1 MTQTFESS
9 KKTEG
14 KEASKPSSSCL
25 FNIIFYIENESAEKN
40 YQAFLDSLKKKF
52 PCRAI
57 FIVEKADSNQDNFK
71 IEINGQDCQKAKS
84 ACDQITIE
92 CGAKSKDK
100 VFFLILSYLLAD
112 LPIYVIWSQNIVN
125 SHPILEDL
133 KNIATKI
140 VFDPELSSDLREFS
154 GHVIEHIEHKK
165 CGVTDFAWFNCFG
178 LRELFASV
186 FDSKERIDQL
196 FHARII
202 RIKYKSSDPLSNK
215 NDSTAI
221 YFQAWLAAHMNWK
234 VHDVESIE
242 GNKRISYE
250 RFLHDTVILLIPEKG
265 DESNFGQITS
275 IEIEGLNKVHYL
287 FDQPSKEPF
296 VRIWISDASSCEI
309 PFQVTLST
317 PSKEQLV
324 IGDLFRRGTA
334 QHYHNMLKLLYQT
347 KWID

>member
-1 MTQTFESS
+1 MIQTAESA
-9 KKTEG
+9 KKNEG
-14 KEASKPSSSCL
+14 KEVQKPSSSCL
-25 FNIIFYIENESAEKN
+25 FNIIFYIENESAKNN

-57 FIVEKADSNQDNFK
+57 FIVEKADSTQDSLK
-71 IEINGQDCQKAKS
+71 IEINGNDCQKAKN
-84 ACDQITIE
+84 ACDQISIE
-92 CGAKSKDK
+92 CTEKSKDK

-112 LPIYVIWSQNIVN
+112 LPIYVIWSQDLVK

-140 VFDPELSSDLREFS
+140 VFDPELSNDLKEFS
-154 GHVIEHIEHKK
+154 AHVIDHIEHKK
-165 CGVTDFAWFNCFG
+165 CSVTDFAWFNCFG
-178 LRELFASV
+178 WRELFSSV

-202 RIKYKSSDPLSNK
+202 RIKYKSLDPLQNK
-215 NDSTAI
+215 NDSAAI

-250 RFLHDTVILLIPEKG
+250 RFLHDTIVLLIPEKG

-275 IEIEGLNKVHYL
+275 VEIDGPNAVHYL
-287 FDQPSKEPF
+287 FQQSAKEPF

-324 IGDLFRRGTA
+324 IGDLFRRSTA
-334 QHYHNMLKLLYQT
+334 LHYHNMLKLLYQT